1 MYKIGESF
9 KLFDDIKSNNKDD
22 WEEHES
28 ENWLIQKKQKELD
41 NLKKKITQRKATGVS
56 FFSAD
61 ELEFLKLKYN
71 KKFVVLEELK
81 LMEFCKLRRDLAL
94 KDDKHD
100 YIKILKD
107 ELQGFRLELIKYI
120 VKKKRLEKNRKT
132 VDFNILSKITYYK
145 NKFKESEDKLKE
157 YLLEHEEIEIE
168 KELK

>member
-1 MYKIGESF
+1 
-9 KLFDDIKSNNKDD
+9 
-22 WEEHES
+22 
-28 ENWLIQKKQKELD
+28 
-41 NLKKKITQRKATGVS
+41 
-56 FFSAD
+56 
-61 ELEFLKLKYN
+61 
-71 KKFVVLEELK
+71 
-81 LMEFCKLRRDLAL
+81 MEFCKLRKDLAF